1 MRIDRFLKVSRII
14 KRRTIAKEMAD
25 QGRIKVNDKTIKS
38 STKVQI
44 GDILE
49 VSFGNRTIKARI
61 LNLLETTKK
70 SEAQDLYEL
79 VD

>member
-25 QGRIKVNDKTIKS
+25 QGRIKVNDKVIKS
-38 STKVQI
+38 SSKVQI

-49 VSFGNRTIKARI
+49 VTFGNRTIKARI

-70 SEAQDLYEL
+70 AEAQELYEL

>member
-70 SEAQDLYEL
+70 AEAQDLYEL

>member
-38 STKVQI
+38 STKFK
-44 GDILE
+44 LAT
-49 VSFGNRTIKARI
+49 F
-61 LNLLETTKK
+61 
-70 SEAQDLYEL
+70 
-79 VD
+79 